1 MARTIEVLPDLVA
14 NQIAAGEVVER
25 PASVVKELVEN
36 ALDARATRIDIEIE
50 GGGKRRIR
58 VTDDGIGMG
67 REDALLSFDRH
78 ATSKIRA
85 AVDLQSVRT
94 FGFRGEA
101 LPSIA
106 AVSRV
111 TLETNGE
118 SDSLGTRVRV
128 RGGTIQGVDDV
139 PRRRGTTVEVS
150 DVFFNAPARSKFLKA
165 VGAEARAVSD
175 IVSVLALA
183 NASVGFGL
191 TSGGRILLDLPPASD
206 LTARVAALWGREAAT
221 TLIAL
226 STESD
231 EIALRGLIQRP
242 DAAKSGFRRAH
253 LFVNGRPFRSRTL
266 LAALDRGY
274 RTTIS
279 ERVRPWAFL
288 YLRMPPGTV
297 DMNVH
302 PAKAEVRFRNAT
314 AVESFVEEAV
324 RAALTSDSS
333 AATLD
338 TQLAAPKLLVR
349 EPSPPRAGKRVEEE
363 SQTAMFL
370 SADATASSGAPS
382 ASLGAAASA
391 GAALAPASA
400 GDAPSLD
407 APASSGTVAT
417 PGGSAGEAVMQ
428 AASVGAKDPSG
439 GPDRHDH
446 EVRPVGAEPVPMVEE
461 RPRLWQ
467 VLHTYVL
474 AETREGLIIIDQ
486 HSAHERILFERLTRA
501 FEESG
506 QTGQRLLFPLT
517 IRLSKAEYEQVEALT
532 GILNRVGF
540 EVEGFGGNT
549 IIVHAVP
556 DPHPYF
562 DAERCLREMIDD
574 LVAGSDLT
582 RSAKNQHEK
591 IAMMFACKGAIKAG
605 QRLSET
611 EMGELVDQLFATE
624 LPYHDVHGRPTIV
637 RLSKGELERKFG
649 R

>member
-1 MARTIEVLPDLVA
+1 MPRTIEVLPDLVA

-50 GGGKRRIR
+50 RGGKRRIR
-58 VTDDGIGMG
+58 VTDDGVGMG
-67 REDALLSFDRH
+67 REDALASLDRH

-85 AVDLQSVRT
+85 ASDLQSVGT

-106 AVSRV
+106 AVSRL
-111 TLETNGE
+111 TLQTKAE
-118 SDSLGTRVRV
+118 SDPLGTRVRV
-128 RGGTIQGVDDV
+128 NGGTVTGFDGT

-150 DVFFNAPARSKFLKA
+150 TLFFNVPARSKFLKA

-175 IVSVLALA
+175 VVSVLALA

-191 TSGGRILLDLPPASD
+191 TSGGRVLLELPPASD
-206 LTARVAALWGREAAT
+206 LTARVAALWGKEEAT

-231 EIALRGLIQRP
+231 GIEVRGLIQRP

-253 LFVNGRPFRSRTL
+253 LFVNGRPFRSRAL
-266 LAALDRGY
+266 LASVDRGY

-279 ERVRPWAFL
+279 EKVRPWAFL

-302 PAKAEVRFRNAT
+302 PAKAEVRFRDAA
-314 AVESFVEEAV
+314 AVESIVEEAV

-338 TQLAAPKLLVR
+338 TQLAAPQFVVR
-349 EPSPPRAGKRVEEE
+349 ELRPPRPGRTREEE
-363 SQTAMFL
+363 SQTALFL
-370 SADATASSGAPS
+370 SAD
-382 ASLGAAASA
+382 AAASA
-391 GAALAPASA
+391 GAAASLGTA
-400 GDAPSLD
+400 ASPDTDASPNI
-407 APASSGTVAT
+407 AAF
-417 PGGSAGEAVMQ
+417 PGGIVAPD
-428 AASVGAKDPSG
+428 ASVGATGQG
-439 GPDRHDH
+439 GSADRDDQ
-446 EVRPVGAEPVPMVEE
+446 EVPGVDVEPTPVLEE
-461 RPRLWQ
+461 LPRLWQ
-467 VLHTYVL
+467 VLSTYVL

-486 HSAHERILFERLTRA
+486 HSAHERILFERLSRA

-562 DAERCLREMIDD
+562 NAERCLREMIDD

-591 IAMMFACKGAIKAG
+591 IAMTFACKGAIKAG
-605 QRLSET
+605 QTLSES
-611 EMGELVDQLFATE
+611 EMQELFDQLLATE

-637 RLSKGELERKFG
+637 RLSKSELERKFG

>member
-1 MARTIEVLPDLVA
+1 MPRTIEVLPDLVA

-50 GGGKRRIR
+50 RGGKRRIR
-58 VTDDGIGMG
+58 VTDDGVGMG
-67 REDALLSFDRH
+67 REDALASLDRH

-85 AVDLQSVRT
+85 ASDLQSVGT

-106 AVSRV
+106 AVSRL
-111 TLETNGE
+111 TLQTKAE
-118 SDSLGTRVRV
+118 SDPLGTRVRV
-128 RGGTIQGVDDV
+128 NGGTVTGFDGT

-150 DVFFNAPARSKFLKA
+150 TLFFNAPARSKFLKA

-175 IVSVLALA
+175 VVSVLALA

-191 TSGGRILLDLPPASD
+191 TSGGRVLLELPPASD
-206 LTARVAALWGREAAT
+206 LTARVAALWGKEEAT

-231 EIALRGLIQRP
+231 GIEVRGLIQRP

-253 LFVNGRPFRSRTL
+253 LFVNGRPFRSRAL
-266 LAALDRGY
+266 LASVDRGY

-279 ERVRPWAFL
+279 EKVRPWAFL

-302 PAKAEVRFRNAT
+302 PAKAEVRFRDAA
-314 AVESFVEEAV
+314 AVESIVEEAV

-338 TQLAAPKLLVR
+338 TQLAAPQFVVR
-349 EPSPPRAGKRVEEE
+349 EPRPPRPGRTREEE
-363 SQTAMFL
+363 SQTALFL
-370 SADATASSGAPS
+370 SAD
-382 ASLGAAASA
+382 AAASA
-391 GAALAPASA
+391 GAAASLGTA
-400 GDAPSLD
+400 ASPDTDASPNI
-407 APASSGTVAT
+407 AAF
-417 PGGSAGEAVMQ
+417 PGGIVAPD
-428 AASVGAKDPSG
+428 ASVGATGQG
-439 GPDRHDH
+439 GSADRDDQ
-446 EVRPVGAEPVPMVEE
+446 EVPGVDVEPTPVLEE
-461 RPRLWQ
+461 LPRLWQ
-467 VLHTYVL
+467 VLSTYVL

-486 HSAHERILFERLTRA
+486 HSAHERILFERLSRA

-562 DAERCLREMIDD
+562 NAERCLREMIDD

-591 IAMMFACKGAIKAG
+591 IAMTFACKGAIKAG
-605 QRLSET
+605 QTLSES
-611 EMGELVDQLFATE
+611 EMQELFDQLLATE

-637 RLSKGELERKFG
+637 RLSKSELERKFG

>member
-1 MARTIEVLPDLVA
+1 MPRTIEVLPDLVA

-36 ALDARATRIDIEIE
+36 ALDARATRIDIDIE
-50 GGGKRRIR
+50 RGGKRRIR
-58 VTDDGIGMG
+58 VTDDGVGMG
-67 REDALLSFDRH
+67 REDALLSLDRH
-78 ATSKIRA
+78 STSKIRA
-85 AVDLQSVRT
+85 AVDLQSVGT

-106 AVSRV
+106 AVSRM
-111 TLETNGE
+111 TLETRGD
-118 SDSLGTRVRV
+118 SDPLGTRVRV
-128 RGGTIQGVDDV
+128 KGGTITGVDDV

-150 DVFFNAPARSKFLKA
+150 DLFFNVPARSKFLKA

-175 IVSVLALA
+175 VVSLLTLA

-191 TSGGRILLDLPPASD
+191 TSSGRILLELPPAAD

-226 STESD
+226 STES
-231 EIALRGLIQRP
+231 EGVQVRGLIQRP

-253 LFVNGRPFRSRTL
+253 LFVNGRPFRSRPL
-266 LAALDRGY
+266 LSAVDRGY
-274 RTTIS
+274 RTTIT

-302 PAKAEVRFRNAT
+302 PAKAEVRFRDAA

-324 RAALTSDSS
+324 RAGLTSEAS

-338 TQLAAPKLLVR
+338 TQLAPPQLLVR
-349 EPSPPRAGKRVEEE
+349 EPRPPRPNKKAEVE
-363 SQTAMFL
+363 SQTALFL
-370 SADATASSGAPS
+370 SADAAMPSGTATSSGA
-382 ASLGAAASA
+382 A
-391 GAALAPASA
+391 
-400 GDAPSLD
+400 
-407 APASSGTVAT
+407 AT
-417 PGGSAGEAVMQ
+417 PGVSTREAATSDLSA
-428 AASVGAKDPSG
+428 D
-439 GPDRHDH
+439 
-446 EVRPVGAEPVPMVEE
+446 PVPVFEE

-467 VLHTYVL
+467 VLNTYVI
-474 AETREGLIIIDQ
+474 AETHEGLIIIDQ
-486 HSAHERILFERLTRA
+486 HSAHERILFERLSRA

-506 QTGQRLLFPLT
+506 ETGQRLLFPLT
-517 IRLSKAEYEQVEALT
+517 IRLAKAEYEQVEALT

-540 EVEGFGGNT
+540 AVEGFGGNT

-562 DAERCLREMIDD
+562 DPERCLREMIDE
-574 LVAGSDLT
+574 LVTGSDLT

-591 IAMMFACKGAIKAG
+591 IAMTFACKGAIKAG
-605 QRLSET
+605 QRLSKT
-611 EMGELVDQLFATE
+611 EMQELFDQLFATE

-637 RLSKGELERKFG
+637 RLSKSELERKFG

>member
-1 MARTIEVLPDLVA
+1 MPRTIEVLPDLVA

-36 ALDARATRIDIEIE
+36 ALDARATRIDIDIE
-50 GGGKRRIR
+50 RGGKRRIR
-58 VTDDGIGMG
+58 VTDDGVGMG
-67 REDALLSFDRH
+67 QEDALLSLDRH

-85 AVDLQSVRT
+85 AVDLQSVGT

-106 AVSRV
+106 AVARM
-111 TLETNGE
+111 TLETRGD
-118 SDSLGTRVRV
+118 SDPVGTRVRV
-128 RGGTIQGVDDV
+128 KGGTITGVDDV
-139 PRRRGTTVEVS
+139 PRRRGTTVEIS
-150 DVFFNAPARSKFLKA
+150 DLFFNAPARSKFLKA

-175 IVSVLALA
+175 VVSLLALA

-191 TSGGRILLDLPPASD
+191 TSGGRILLELPPAAD

-226 STESD
+226 STES
-231 EIALRGLIQRP
+231 EGVQVRGLIQRP

-253 LFVNGRPFRSRTL
+253 LFVNGRPFRSRPL
-266 LAALDRGY
+266 LSAVDRGY

-302 PAKAEVRFRNAT
+302 PAKAEVRFRDAT

-324 RAALTSDSS
+324 RVGLTSEAS

-338 TQLAAPKLLVR
+338 TQLVPPQLLVR
-349 EPSPPRAGKRVEEE
+349 EPSPPRPSRKSEVE

-370 SADATASSGAPS
+370 SADAALPSSTAPPLGTAPSSGA
-382 ASLGAAASA
+382 AA
-391 GAALAPASA
+391 
-400 GDAPSLD
+400 
-407 APASSGTVAT
+407 T
-417 PGGSAGEAVMQ
+417 
-428 AASVGAKDPSG
+428 
-439 GPDRHDH
+439 
-446 EVRPVGAEPVPMVEE
+446 GAEPAREAVAPGVSARKDVPGDASADPIPVVEE
-461 RPRLWQ
+461 RPSLWQ
-467 VLHTYVL
+467 VLNTYVL

-486 HSAHERILFERLTRA
+486 HSAHERILFERLSRA
-501 FEESG
+501 FEASG
-506 QTGQRLLFPLT
+506 ETGQRLLFPLT
-517 IRLSKAEYEQVEALT
+517 IRLAKAEYEQVQALT
-532 GILNRVGF
+532 GILDRVGF

-562 DAERCLREMIDD
+562 DPERCLREMIDE
-574 LVAGSDLT
+574 LVEGSDLT

-591 IAMMFACKGAIKAG
+591 IAMTFACKGAIKAG
-605 QRLSET
+605 QGLSET
-611 EMGELVDQLFATE
+611 EMQELFDQLFATE

-637 RLSKGELERKFG
+637 RLSKSELERKFG